1 MPGILPMKVI
11 KVGNSAQS
19 RIAQACDRCRSKK
32 IRCDGVR
39 PTCSQ
44 CSSVG
49 FECRT
54 SDKLS
59 RRAFPR
65 GYTESLE
72 ERVRVLEGEVRELKD
87 LLDEKD
93 EKIDMLSAMHGNG
106 HGGPRRRPSVTSMAT
121 PISPDTPKDS
131 PAVKD
136 DTFRVQATQL
146 LLGVENSDSYF
157 MGSSSGRAFIAS
169 LKRKMQDSG
178 KPCSDFTP
186 DAFLHIQGCTP
197 LAAKMSDQSSR
208 IPPRLFSDR
217 CVNVF
222 FQEWAPLFPILHKP
236 TFLRI
241 YEEFVNDPERVK
253 CSHKLAQ
260 LYLVFS
266 LAGLSS
272 ESPDIQQV
280 AVCEYQWTKA
290 LESLMLENTM
300 DTLQCLV
307 LALLYCTVRA
317 DYRRL
322 QHYKSLAV
330 GLSHRLGLHQS
341 QRRFSFGALTLETR
355 KKVFWTLYAL
365 DTMTAAIT
373 GLPKLLKEEDAQAEY
388 PSDTDDEYVT
398 EKGFQPTLPGEYT
411 RISSAL
417 ALFRA
422 TRILARV
429 LDRNYPAAA
438 SYDLSLQ
445 QMAAFE
451 VDLDAW
457 YDDLPPHLR
466 LNFSQGKPSTDVT
479 GSRSPLLAL
488 AYYYIRTLIYRP
500 AVGSNLGPRAASALM
515 SISDS
520 SKHIIQIS
528 QLLEERRMS
537 FSFCMNKCD
546 LLAVCALTLLYQAID
561 LKRDSKLLREDERL
575 VNEVLKTLRKNTS
588 PGFVDLERAAG
599 VLITVTDPSGPSPMN
614 KHVRKPSAAAASRR
628 ASPTTSFPKQNSPPL
643 GSQFQAS
650 ASDTDLT
657 RHQDKARWM
666 GRMASLRGS
675 NGDAQQPSSRQSFDG
690 HRQERQHSA
699 SRGSRL
705 SPNAQAMQNLDYLS
719 LNDTPFTT
727 RQAASPPTG
736 MQGQHMGQP
745 MGMQNSGQSYLNNG
759 QSVAKGPDLSS
770 SDWEALVGSMDGGMN
785 NVYDVIYGGA
795 SIESAMTGHPAAS
808 EWSPDSWDL
817 SNFNIGEF
825 GSNPAPPQSVLS
837 TSDESLS
844 SGEEVSP
851 SELGLSLGNMDYG
864 KQLQG
869 MDYHNGE
876 GFSTNGLHGLSL

>member
-72 ERVRVLEGEVRELKD
+72 ERVRLLEAEVRELKD

-93 EKIDMLSAMHGNG
+93 EKIDMLSAMHNG
-106 HGGPRRRPSVTSMAT
+106 GGLRRRPSITS
-121 PISPDTPKDS
+121 PNSLSPDSSKDA
-131 PAVKD
+131 PAAKE

-146 LLGVENSDSYF
+146 LLSVENSDSYF

-169 LKRKMQDSG
+169 LKRKMQESG
-178 KPCSDFTP
+178 KPCSDFNP
-186 DAFLHIQGCTP
+186 DAFLHIQGCAP
-197 LAAKMSDQSSR
+197 LAPDVSNQSK

-222 FQEWAPLFPILHKP
+222 FQEWASLFPVLHKP

-241 YEEFVNDPERVK
+241 YHEFINDAEKVK
-253 CSHKLAQ
+253 CNHKLAQ
-260 LYLVFS
+260 LHLVFS
-266 LAGLSS
+266 IAGLSS
-272 ESPDIQQV
+272 ESPDILQI
-280 AVCEYQWTKA
+280 ASCERQWTKA
-290 LESLMLENTM
+290 MEPLVIENTM
-300 DTLQCLV
+300 DTLQCLI
-307 LALLYCTVRA
+307 LAILYCTIRA

-322 QHYKSLAV
+322 QHYKSIAV

-341 QRRFSFGALTLETR
+341 QKRFSFGALTLETR

-365 DTMTAAIT
+365 DCFTAAIL
-373 GLPKLLKEEDAQAEY
+373 GLPKLLKEEDVQAEY
-388 PSDTDDEYVT
+388 PSDVDDEYIT

-429 LDRNYPAAA
+429 LDKNYPTLT

-445 QMAAFE
+445 QMGAFE
-451 VDLDAW
+451 SELDSW
-457 YDDLPPHLR
+457 YKELPSHLR
-466 LNFSQGKPSTDVT
+466 LNFTQGKPSTDVT

-500 AVGSNLGPRAASALM
+500 AVGSSLGPRAASALM
-515 SISDS
+515 SISES

-528 QLLEERRMS
+528 QLLEERSMS
-537 FSFCMNKCD
+537 FSFCINKCD
-546 LLAVCALTLLYQAID
+546 LLAVCGLTLLYQVVD
-561 LKRDSKLLREDERL
+561 LKRDSKVMREDERL
-575 VNEVLKTLRKNTS
+575 VNDVLKTLRTNKS
-588 PGFVDLERAAG
+588 PGFVDLERAAK
-599 VLITVTDPSGPSPMN
+599 VLVSVADPSGPAPVAKTSRKSSSPG
-614 KHVRKPSAAAASRR
+614 SSRR
-628 ASPTTSFPKQNSPPL
+628 SSPLSNPSQQSSPLTQYETVASEAGLVRS
-643 GSQFQAS
+643 
-650 ASDTDLT
+650 
-657 RHQDKARWM
+657 QDKMR
-666 GRMASLRGS
+666 RMTM
-675 NGDAQQPSSRQSFDG
+675 PSRDGQNQDSRQVRSRQSFDG
-690 HRQERQHSA
+690 QHP
-699 SRGSRL
+699 GSRSSMQRM
-705 SPNAQAMQNLDYLS
+705 SPANGRPSPTAQSRQNLDYLA
-719 LNDTPFTT
+719 LNNAHL
-727 RQAASPPTG
+727 QSKSASPQAG
-736 MQGQHMGQP
+736 MQASSTMPLLGAQIMDK
-745 MGMQNSGQSYLNNG
+745 S
-759 QSVAKGPDLSS
+759 PDMTDSQ
-770 SDWEALVGSMDGGMN
+770 WESLLGSMEGGPK
-785 NVYDVIYGGA
+785 NVYDAIYGGTNMLNEGTL
-795 SIESAMTGHPAAS
+795 SGNTTNS

-817 SNFNIGEF
+817 TNFSIGDF
-825 GSNPAPPQSVLS
+825 ANNPAAPQSVLS
-837 TSDESLS
+837 MSDESLS
-844 SGEEVSP
+844 SGEEISP
-851 SELGLSLGNMDYG
+851 SELGLNLGLDYQEQMQQFNIEALDVYQ
-864 KQLQG
+864 QL
-869 MDYHNGE
+869 
-876 GFSTNGLHGLSL
+876 

>member
-44 CSSVG
+44 CASVG

-72 ERVRVLEGEVRELKD
+72 ERVRALESEVRELKD

-93 EKIDMLSAMHGNG
+93 EKIEMLSTMHSNN
-106 HGGPRRRPSVTSMAT
+106 HNGPRRRPSVTSMAT
-121 PISPDTPKDS
+121 PVSPDGPRDS
-131 PAVKD
+131 PTMKE

-146 LLGVENSDSYF
+146 LLGVENSESYF

-197 LAAKMSDQSSR
+197 LVAKLPDHISR
-208 IPPRLFSDR
+208 IPPRIFSDR

-222 FQEWAPLFPILHKP
+222 FQEWAPLFPVLHKP

-253 CSHKLAQ
+253 CNYKLAQ
-260 LYLVFS
+260 LHLVFS
-266 LAGLSS
+266 LAGLST
-272 ESPDIQQV
+272 ESPDIPQV
-280 AVCEYQWTKA
+280 AACEYQWTRA

-300 DTLQCLV
+300 STLQCLV

-322 QHYKSLAV
+322 QHYKCVAV

-341 QRRFSFGALTLETR
+341 QKRFSFGALTLETR

-373 GLPKLLKEEDAQAEY
+373 GLPKMLKEEDVQAEY

-398 EKGFQPTLPGEYT
+398 EKGFLPTLPGEFT

-429 LDRNYPAAA
+429 LDKNYPASA
-438 SYDLSLQ
+438 SYELSLQ
-445 QMAAFE
+445 QMGAFE
-451 VDLDAW
+451 AELDGW
-457 YDDLPPHLR
+457 YQDLPAHLK
-466 LNFSQGKPSTDVT
+466 LTFAQGKPSTDVT
-479 GSRSPLLAL
+479 GSRSPLLSL
-488 AYYYIRTLIYRP
+488 TYYYIRTLIYRP
-500 AVGSNLGPRAASALM
+500 AVGSNLGPKAAPALI
-515 SISDS
+515 SISES
-520 SKHIIQIS
+520 SKHIIQIA
-528 QLLEERRMS
+528 QLLEERSLS

-575 VNEVLKTLRKNTS
+575 VNDVLQTLRKNQS
-588 PGFVDLERAAG
+588 PGFVDLERAAS
-599 VLITVTDPSGPSPMN
+599 VLITVTDPSAPALLN
-614 KHVRKPSAAAASRR
+614 KHVRKSSMTSGSRR
-628 ASPTTSFPKQNSPPL
+628 ASPPTSFPKQNSPPMA
-643 GSQFQAS
+643 GQFPAS
-650 ASDTDLT
+650 ASEADLT
-657 RHQDKARWM
+657 RHQDKRWM
-666 GRMASLRGS
+666 S
-675 NGDAQQPSSRQSFDG
+675 NVAVLQGPHGNGQQAPSRQSFDG
-690 HRQERQHSA
+690 HRQERQQSTSQMPRVSPSA
-699 SRGSRL
+699 QPR
-705 SPNAQAMQNLDYLS
+705 QNLDYLS
-719 LNDTPFTT
+719 LNDAPFTNKHAT
-727 RQAASPPTG
+727 SPSG
-736 MQGQHMGQP
+736 SMQGQHMGV
-745 MGMQNSGQSYLNNG
+745 QNGGQGYVNHG
-759 QSVAKGPDLSS
+759 QQAAKTPNMSS
-770 SDWEALVGSMDGGMN
+770 SDWEALVGSMDSGMN

-795 SIESAMTGHPAAS
+795 SIEAAMAGNSTGS
-808 EWSPDSWDL
+808 DWSPDAFDL

-837 TSDESLS
+837 MSDESLS

-851 SELGLSLGNMDYG
+851 SELGLSLSNVEYG

-869 MDYHNGE
+869 VNYHNGD
-876 GFSTNGLHGLSL
+876 GYATNGLHGLSL

>member
-72 ERVRVLEGEVRELKD
+72 ERVRALEAEVRELKD

-93 EKIDMLSAMHGNG
+93 EKIDMLSTMHGNI

-121 PISPDTPKDS
+121 PVSPDSAKDS
-131 PAVKD
+131 PTIKE

-197 LAAKMSDQSSR
+197 LVAKMSEQPSR
-208 IPPRLFSDR
+208 VPPRLFSDR

-222 FQEWAPLFPILHKP
+222 FQEWAPLFPVLHKP

-253 CSHKLAQ
+253 CNYKLAQ

-272 ESPDIQQV
+272 EAPDIQQV
-280 AVCEYQWTKA
+280 AACEYQWTKA

-300 DTLQCLV
+300 NTLQCLV

-322 QHYKSLAV
+322 QHYKCIAV

-341 QRRFSFGALTLETR
+341 QKRFSFGALTLETR

-373 GLPKLLKEEDAQAEY
+373 GLPKLLKEEDVQAEY

-429 LDRNYPAAA
+429 LDKVYPAAA

-445 QMAAFE
+445 QISAFE
-451 VDLDAW
+451 AELDGW
-457 YDDLPPHLR
+457 YDDLPAHLR
-466 LNFSQGKPSTDVT
+466 LNFAHGKPSTDVT

-488 AYYYIRTLIYRP
+488 TYYYIRTLIYRP
-500 AVGSNLGPRAASALM
+500 VVGSNLGPKAAPALI
-515 SISDS
+515 SISES

-528 QLLEERRMS
+528 QLLEERSMS

-575 VNEVLKTLRKNTS
+575 VNDVLQTLRKNQS
-588 PGFVDLERAAG
+588 PGFVDLERAAS
-599 VLITVTDPSGPSPMN
+599 VLITVTDPSGPAAMN
-614 KHVRKPSAAAASRR
+614 KHVRKPSVATGSRR
-628 ASPTTSFPKQNSPPL
+628 ASPPTSYPKQQNSPPL
-643 GSQFQAS
+643 GQFPTS

-666 GRMASLRGS
+666 SNMAGLQGS
-675 NGDAQQPSSRQSFDG
+675 NGEVQPVSSRQSFDG

-699 SRGSRL
+699 SRMSRL
-705 SPNAQAMQNLDYLS
+705 SPNAQARQNLDYLS
-719 LNDTPFTT
+719 LNDTPFTNKHAT
-727 RQAASPPTG
+727 SPTSMPAQTAG
-736 MQGQHMGQP
+736 MQTNGQNFM
-745 MGMQNSGQSYLNNG
+745 NNG
-759 QSVAKGPDLSS
+759 QSAKTPNMTGA
-770 SDWEALVGSMDGGMN
+770 DWEALVGSMDSGMN

-795 SIESAMTGHPAAS
+795 SIEAAMAGHSTGS

-825 GSNPAPPQSVLS
+825 GNNPAPPQSVLS
-837 TSDESLS
+837 MSDESLS

-851 SELGLSLGNMDYG
+851 SELGLGLGSIDYG

-869 MDYHNGE
+869 VNYHNGD

>member
-11 KVGNSAQS
+11 KVGSSAQS

-93 EKIDMLSAMHGNG
+93 EKIDMLSAMHGNMS
-106 HGGPRRRPSVTSMAT
+106 GGPRRKPSVTSMAT
-121 PISPDTPKDS
+121 PVSPDGPKES
-131 PAVKD
+131 PTMKE

-186 DAFLHIQGCTP
+186 DAFLHIQGSTP
-197 LAAKMSDQSSR
+197 LVTKMSDQSSK

-222 FQEWAPLFPILHKP
+222 FQEWAPLFPVLHKP

-253 CSHKLAQ
+253 GNYKLAQ

-272 ESPDIQQV
+272 EAPDLQQV
-280 AVCEYQWTKA
+280 AACEYQWTKA
-290 LESLMLENTM
+290 LDSLILENTM
-300 DTLQCLV
+300 STLQCLV

-322 QHYKSLAV
+322 QHYKCVAV

-341 QRRFSFGALTLETR
+341 QKRFSFGALTLETR

-373 GLPKLLKEEDAQAEY
+373 GLPKMLKEEDVQAEY

-429 LDRNYPAAA
+429 LDKNYPAATN
-438 SYDLSLQ
+438 YDLSLQ
-445 QMAAFE
+445 QMRAFE
-451 VDLDAW
+451 AELDAW
-457 YDDLPPHLR
+457 YDELPAHLR
-466 LNFSQGKPSTDVT
+466 LNFAQGKPSTDVT

-488 AYYYIRTLIYRP
+488 TYYYIRTLIYRP
-500 AVGSNLGPRAASALM
+500 AVGSSLGPKAAPALM
-515 SISDS
+515 SISES
-520 SKHIIQIS
+520 SKHIVQIAE
-528 QLLEERRMS
+528 LLEERNLS

-546 LLAVCALTLLYQAID
+546 LLALCALTLLYQTID
-561 LKRDSKLLREDERL
+561 LKRDSKLLRENERL
-575 VNEVLKTLRKNTS
+575 VNEVLKTLRKNQS
-588 PGFVDLERAAG
+588 PGFVDLERAAN
-599 VLITVTDPSGPSPMN
+599 VLVTVADPSGPVPTN
-614 KHVRKPSAAAASRR
+614 KHARKPSTAASSRR
-628 ASPTTSFPKQNSPPL
+628 ASPPTSYPKQSSPLL
-643 GSQFQAS
+643 GSQYQAS
-650 ASDTDLT
+650 VSEADLT
-657 RHQDKARWM
+657 RHQDKRWM
-666 GRMASLRGS
+666 GSMSSVQGS
-675 NGDAQQPSSRQSFDG
+675 SVDGRPQPSSRQSFDG
-690 HRQERQHSA
+690 QRQDRQPSL
-699 SRGSRL
+699 SRASRL
-705 SPNAQAMQNLDYLS
+705 SPNAQARQNLDYLS
-719 LNDTPFTT
+719 LNDASFT
-727 RQAASPPTG
+727 AKHAGSPPTN
-736 MQGQHMGQP
+736 MQGQP
-745 MGMQNSGQSYLNNG
+745 MGTQNDGQGYMNNA
-759 QSVAKGPDLSS
+759 QSVAKTNNLSGA
-770 SDWEALVGSMDGGMN
+770 DWEALVGSMDSGMN
-785 NVYDVIYGGA
+785 NVYDVIYGGVT
-795 SIESAMTGHPAAS
+795 IEAAMTGNSTGS
-808 EWSPDSWDL
+808 EWSPDAWDL
-817 SNFNIGEF
+817 SNFNIDEF
-825 GSNPAPPQSVLS
+825 GNNPAPPQSVLS
-837 TSDESLS
+837 MSDESLS

-851 SELGLSLGNMDYG
+851 SELGLGLGSIDYG

-869 MDYHNGE
+869 NYHGD
-876 GFSTNGLHGLSL
+876 GYASNGLHGLSL